1 MSAGRTLAIAH
12 RIVVQIVRDRRT
24 LALILVMPIVV
35 MTLVGLSFSERK
47 AVLNFAAPALVGTFV
62 MFFVFILTG
71 VSFLRERTQGTLERL
86 LVTPVRR
93 GDVLLGYLVGF
104 LLFAAV
110 QALLVVLFLV
120 LVLQISYQG
129 ALWHI
134 FLLVLVL
141 ATTSVNMGIF
151 FSTFARNE
159 FQVMQFIPLV
169 MAPQLFLAGVLVP
182 VEQMPGYL
190 QAVSRVLPLTYA
202 IRGLRDIMLG
212 GQGLDGVATEL
223 GVLAGFAVLML
234 ILAAATVRRAS

>member
-1 MSAGRTLAIAH
+1 MP
-12 RIVVQIVRDRRT
+12 
-24 LALILVMPIVV
+24 VMV
-35 MTLVGLSFSERK
+35 MTLVGLSFSEKK
-47 AVLNFAAPALVGTFV
+47 AVLDFAAPALVGALV

-86 LVTPVRR
+86 LATPVGR

-104 LLFAAV
+104 LVFAAV
-110 QALLVVLFLV
+110 QSLLVVLFLV

-129 ALWHI
+129 VLWHI

-141 ATTSVNMGIF
+141 ATTSLNMGIF

-169 MAPQLFLAGVLVP
+169 IVPQLFLGGVLVP

-202 IRGLRDIMLG
+202 IRGLRDIMVRG
-212 GQGLDGVATEL
+212 EGLEGVVTEL
-223 GVLAGFAVLML
+223 GILAGFAIMMMA
-234 ILAAATVRRAS
+234 LAAATVRRSS